1 MPTIRTLE
9 SSVANGVFVYVER
22 SKEIAKL
29 FSALVTAMGQ
39 MEEPKKNRK
48 GQYGEY
54 ADLSALRRATRGPLS
69 QNGLAVIQTFHMGE
83 TDMVLNTTLAHASG
97 EYLSSQTPI
106 KTSQNPQQTMAYA
119 TYMRRMAYSAI
130 LSLSSEDDDDGEGA
144 ADAAASAASEG
155 REALYARADKS
166 IKTAATEAAVDDIL
180 RRVEAKVAAGEMDRS
195 ALADLRK
202 VADARKGILARST
215 RPNPQEATK

>member
-9 SSVANGVFVYVER
+9 SHVSNGVFVYVER

-29 FSALVTAMGQ
+29 FSSLVKAMGE

-54 ADLSALRRATRGPLS
+54 ADLSALRRATRTPLAS
-69 QNGLAVIQTFHMGE
+69 NGLAVIQTFHLSEGE
-83 TDMVLNTTLAHASG
+83 MVLNTTLAHTSG

-155 REALYARADKS
+155 RENLYARADKS
-166 IKTAATEAAVDDIL
+166 IKTAATPAAVDEIL
-180 RRVEAKVAAGEMDRS
+180 RRVEAKVQAGEMDARAVS
-195 ALADLRK
+195 DLRK
-202 VADARKGILARST
+202 VGETRKAILAKAK
-215 RPNPQEATK
+215 PAPQPEVGK